1 MVIDYSRD
9 GAVITMFD
17 FISNMLKELPSDMDG
32 VSATPAPLHLFDV
45 DENAKVLDETT
56 AQFFHSNVAKL
67 LFLCKCANCAR
78 PDIQTAVA
86 FLCTRVKCPEVDDY
100 KKLTRLMKESTSSV
114 GS

>member
-56 AQFFHSNVAKL
+56 AQFFHSNVANL
-67 LFLCKCANCAR
+67 LFLCKRACR
-78 PDIQTAVA
+78 DIQIAVA
-86 FLCTRVKCPEVDDY
+86 FLCTIEKCPDVD
-100 KKLTRLMKESTSSV
+100 
-114 GS
+114 G